1 MFSIKGTGIAGIAKN
16 QLNTPVQ
23 VKFDLHY
30 NLYVVDRNNNRI
42 QRFDLLYN
50 GC

>member
-1 MFSIKGTGIAGIAKN
+1 MIGTGVAGVLDT
-16 QLNTPVQ
+16 QLNHPVQ
-23 VKFDLHY
+23 LKFDVHH
-30 NLYVVDRNNNRI
+30 NLYVVDQNNNRI